1 MRITPFAI
9 RIEDAALT
17 DLRDR
22 LLRTRWP
29 DEINDDAWEWGTRAD
44 TLRRFVD
51 HWANGYDWRKHE
63 AALNQLPQFR
73 AEIDGQNIHFVH
85 IRGKGPNP
93 HPLVVTHGWPGSFIE
108 MRGIIPLLTDP
119 AAHGGDPA
127 DAFDLII
134 PSLPGYGFSDAPTQ
148 PGMSP
153 RAVAALWVKLMQ
165 GLGYARFGL
174 QGGDWGAIVSTN
186 MAVHHPGVV
195 SGFHLNFLAGGFPP
209 PSAGASDAERAYFA
223 ARANWYETEG
233 AYGHEHGT
241 KPQTLAYGLTDSPA
255 GLAAWIL
262 EKFRT
267 WSDCHGDPASAISMD
282 DLLTNISIYWFTATI
297 ASSIRLYKEMRRDPL
312 RFPAGSRIAPPMAFA
327 QFPVE
332 IPCPPRELAE
342 RFFDVRQW
350 TVMPRGGHFA
360 AMEQPALLAED
371 VTRFFR
377 TVR

>member
-1 MRITPFAI
+1 MQITPFTIAI
-9 RIEDAALT
+9 PDTALT
-17 DLRDR
+17 DLRER
-22 LLRTRWP
+22 LARARWP

-51 HWANGYDWRKHE
+51 RWANGYDWRIHE
-63 AALNQLPQFR
+63 AALNRLPQFR
-73 AEIDGQNIHFVH
+73 AEIDGLHIHFVH

-93 HPLVVTHGWPGSFIE
+93 HPLIITHGWPGSFIE

-127 DAFDLII
+127 DAFDVVV
-134 PSLPGYGFSDAPTQ
+134 PSLPGYGFSDAPAS
-148 PGMSP
+148 PGISP
-153 RAVAALWVKLMQ
+153 RAVAPMWVKLMQ
-165 GLGYARFGL
+165 GLGYSRFGL
-174 QGGDWGAIVSTN
+174 QGGDWGAIVSTALA
-186 MAVHHPGVV
+186 MQHPDVV

-209 PSAGASDAERAYFA
+209 PASDAPAEEKAYFA

-241 KPQTLAYGLTDSPA
+241 KPQTLAYALMDSPV

-262 EKFRT
+262 EKIRT
-267 WSDCHGDPASAISMD
+267 WSDCHGDPGAVIPID
-282 DLLTNISIYWFTATI
+282 DVLTNISIYWLTGTI
-297 ASSIRLYKEMRRDPL
+297 GSSIRLYKEMRRDPL
-312 RFPAGSRIAPPMAFA
+312 RFNAASPVTPPLAFA

-332 IPCPPRELAE
+332 IPCPPRRLAE
-342 RFFDVRQW
+342 RFFNVRQW

-360 AMEQPALLAED
+360 AWEQPALLAED
-371 VTRFFR
+371 VRKFFR